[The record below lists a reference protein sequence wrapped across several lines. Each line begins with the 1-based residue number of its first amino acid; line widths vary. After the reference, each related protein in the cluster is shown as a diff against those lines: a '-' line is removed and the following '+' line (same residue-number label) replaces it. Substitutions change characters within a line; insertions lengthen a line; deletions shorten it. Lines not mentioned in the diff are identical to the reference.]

1 MMPIP
6 SSSSSSTT
14 SSSFEL
20 QLPGQKAGCKTL
32 IYSSYELLSTG
43 FLAISAAWSK
53 FGGLVVFFR
62 SAVGHGPTYIS
73 QIPSPKKETN
83 RDPEN
88 GAFNHL
94 LPPVWGS
101 MSSG

>member
-20 QLPGQKAGCKTL
+20 QLPGQKAGCKTW

-53 FGGLVVFFR
+53 FGGLVVFFG

-73 QIPSPKKETN
+73 QIPSPN
-83 RDPEN
+83 IAQP
-88 GAFNHL
+88 GATRFVARCVFVL
-94 LPPVWGS
+94 LRTKIKN
-101 MSSG
+101 

>member
-1 MMPIP
+1 MPIP

-20 QLPGQKAGCKTL
+20 QLPGQKAGCKTW
-32 IYSSYELLSTG
+32 IYSSYELLSIG

-62 SAVGHGPTYIS
+62 SAVGH
-73 QIPSPKKETN
+73 
-83 RDPEN
+83 
-88 GAFNHL
+88 AFRGRTCVCVYVLFL
-94 LPPVWGS
+94 LRTKIKN
-101 MSSG
+101 